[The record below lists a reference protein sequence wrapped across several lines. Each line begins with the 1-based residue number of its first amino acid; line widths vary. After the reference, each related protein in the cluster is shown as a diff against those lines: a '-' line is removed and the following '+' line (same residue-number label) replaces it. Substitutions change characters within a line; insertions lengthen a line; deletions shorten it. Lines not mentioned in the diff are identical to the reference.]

1 MATMFG
7 QLLKRFFPGSAPE
20 APASAVSKERIAAA
34 LRDRSQL
41 EKAQRPRALRITD
54 DSKVVMGNCYVI
66 DGNKVKVGDT
76 IVRLMGVSAPEP
88 HEPFGHEAKWTL
100 HHMCMDEIVTAQ
112 ITDKD
117 AKGTPVGICYLQDGR
132 DLAAELVKKG
142 LALDWP
148 YFSKDKYAEF
158 EPEGARKTLSQQDAK
173 QQELRENVKR
183 GGRRRKMPA
192 W

>member
-1 MATMFG
+1 M
-7 QLLKRFFPGSAPE
+7 
-20 APASAVSKERIAAA
+20 
-34 LRDRSQL
+34 RDRAQPQ
-41 EKAQRPRALRITD
+41 EAQRPRALRITD
-54 DSKVVMGNCYVI
+54 DSKVVMGDCYVI
-66 DGNKVKVGDT
+66 DGNTVKIGET
-76 IVRLMGVSAPEP
+76 TVRLMGISAPEQ
-88 HEPFGHEAKWTL
+88 HEPFGHEAKWAL
-100 HHMCMDEIVTAQ
+100 HRLCVDEIVTAQ

-117 AKGTPVGICYLQDGR
+117 AKGTPVGTCYLQDGR

-158 EPEGARKTLSQQDAK
+158 ETEGARKALSQQHQK
-173 QQELRENVKR
+173 QEELRENVKR